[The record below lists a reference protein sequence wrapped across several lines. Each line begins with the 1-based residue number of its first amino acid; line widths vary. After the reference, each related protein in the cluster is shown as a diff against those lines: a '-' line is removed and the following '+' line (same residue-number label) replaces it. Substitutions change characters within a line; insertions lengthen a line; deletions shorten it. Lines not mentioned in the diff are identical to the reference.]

1 MISAAQIAA
10 STGAKL
16 TTAQTWLNAL
26 SDAMADFDI
35 NTPARQAAFLAQIGH
50 ESGGLVAVVENLNYG
65 AAGLLA
71 TFGSRFTPATAQ
83 HYARKPE
90 NIANHVYAL
99 RNGNG
104 PESSGDGWNYRG
116 RGPIQLTGLRN
127 YAVAR
132 DRLRKLHGTDVP
144 DFVSH
149 PEAVEQPEWGAA
161 CAAMYWQGNGC
172 NALADLGNIDA
183 ITRAINGPAMAG
195 KEERRALWVKAKA
208 TLGVK

>member
-1 MISAAQIAA
+1 MNSAQIAVA
-10 STGAKL
+10 TGAKP
-16 TTAQTWLNAL
+16 AVAEIWLMAL

-35 NTPARQAAFLAQIGH
+35 NTPARQAAFLAQLGH
-50 ESGGLVAVVENLNYG
+50 ESAGLKDVVENLNYG

-83 HYARKPE
+83 QYARKPE
-90 NIANHVYAL
+90 SIANHVYAL

-104 PESSGDGWNYRG
+104 PESSGDGWKYRG

-127 YAVAR
+127 YAAAR

-144 DFVSH
+144 DFVAQ
-149 PEAVEQPEWGAA
+149 PEAVELPEWGAA
-161 CAAMYWQGNGC
+161 TAAMYWQTNGC

-183 ITRAINGPAMAG
+183 ITRAINGPAMAA
-195 KEERRALWVKAKA
+195 KQERRALWVKAKA
-208 TLGVK
+208 ALGVK

>member
-1 MISAAQIAA
+1 MITAAQIAG

-16 TTAQTWLNAL
+16 ATAQTWLNAL
-26 SDAMADFDI
+26 SDAMADFGI

-50 ESGGLVAVVENLNYG
+50 ESAGLTAVVENLNYG
-65 AAGLLA
+65 AAGLLV
-71 TFGSRFTPATAQ
+71 TFGNRFTPATAQ
-83 HYARKPE
+83 QYARKPE
-90 NIANHVYAL
+90 SIANHVYAL

-127 YAVAR
+127 YATAR

-144 DFVSH
+144 DLVLH
-149 PEAVEQPEWGAA
+149 PEAVEQPEWAAA

-208 TLGVK
+208 ILGVK